1 VQEDVKNASALY
13 QGYCAGD
20 VMRFQ
25 ILRGRL
31 WVDFRTKRTKQGWFP
46 AKLGPG
52 GCRRTAQCLWCAMP
66 YPASCVAASANMQQC
81 WSMVSTARC

>member
-1 VQEDVKNASALY
+1 MLRPQEDVKNASALY

-31 WVDFRTKRTKQGWFP
+31 WVDFRTKRTAQGWFP

-52 GCRRTAQCLWCAMP
+52 GGPW
-66 YPASCVAASANMQQC
+66 QQC
-81 WSMVSTARC
+81 Q

>member
-1 VQEDVKNASALY
+1 MGAAPAAVQEDVKNASALY

-31 WVDFRTKRTKQGWFP
+31 WVDFRTKRTAQGWFP

-52 GCRRTAQCLWCAMP
+52 RRR
-66 YPASCVAASANMQQC
+66 SCF
-81 WSMVSTARC
+81 